1 MTGTLVNVA
10 AVVIGTILGSLIL
23 RGMAD
28 RLIGTVTAGVALAVL
43 VIGVHSALTPH
54 SPLITIISLAVGGGL
69 GELLD
74 IDGRLERLASLVR
87 VGASAGGAGRAAL
100 TAALIFC
107 VGPMAVLGAIQGGL
121 LGDHSTL
128 YAKSMLDGI
137 TATVLA
143 STLGP
148 GVGLSALVVLV
159 YQGGIALSAATLS
172 GLLTESAVA
181 HLTAA
186 GGALII
192 ALGMNMLEVA
202 DIRVANLLPAIA
214 LAPLLAL
221 VFPGLGN

>member
-87 VGASAGGAGRAAL
+87 VGASGGGVGQAAL

-148 GVGLSALVVLV
+148 GVGLSALVVLL

-192 ALGMNMLEVA
+192 ALGLNMLEIA
-202 DIRVANLLPAIA
+202 EIRVANLLPAIA

-221 VFPGLGN
+221 AFPGLGN